1 MTTQEVITDAE
12 VSEDV
17 FVEDLEINENNPRSR
32 LRIRS
37 RKVVLSVGGGEA
49 VVTARPPNQNQIIEQ
64 VDGVNES
71 DSDDIE
77 TIDDQKDDNKNSDD
91 VIEEIDGGIET
102 SVTIEDETTITF
114 DLTISA
120 HQLVDAYCS
129 IEDNLCHSQEDNE
142 KIPFISE
149 IPSSEELDGE
159 NILFTLEVQIKNEE
173 KFLKKVLN
181 RFDTWDPL
189 YFKKPRGKLVKVLR
203 RN

>member
-1 MTTQEVITDAE
+1 M
-12 VSEDV
+12 
-17 FVEDLEINENNPRSR
+17 
-32 LRIRS
+32 
-37 RKVVLSVGGGEA
+37 
-49 VVTARPPNQNQIIEQ
+49 
-64 VDGVNES
+64 DGFNES

-149 IPSSEELDGE
+149 IPSSEVRELDGE

-173 KFLKKVLN
+173 MFLKKVLS

-189 YFKKPRGKLVKVLR
+189 YFEKPRGKLVKVIR